1 MPDIE
6 KSVRAFGRS
15 RYRQKPRSRTPVALF
30 DQAGSRALTARRRT
44 VEARYLSLLR
54 EALDVDMDLR

>member
-6 KSVRAFGRS
+6 KSVRAFGHS
-15 RYRQKPRSRTPVALF
+15 RYRQKPRSRTPIAQF
-30 DQAGSRALTARRRT
+30 DQASSRALIARRRS